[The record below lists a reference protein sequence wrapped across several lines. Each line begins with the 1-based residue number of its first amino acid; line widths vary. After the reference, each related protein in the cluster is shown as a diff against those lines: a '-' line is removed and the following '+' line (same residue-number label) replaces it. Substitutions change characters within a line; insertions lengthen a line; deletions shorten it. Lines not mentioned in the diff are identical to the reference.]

1 MKYHLQLILAAMIW
15 GCAFV
20 AQSAGMNYVGPWTFN
35 CLRFF
40 LGTLT
45 LLAVLPFLDKVR
57 RKKGSFDAVTIRAG
71 VMCGAVL
78 AAASMVQQTG
88 IMYTTVGKA
97 GFITALYVVIVPLL
111 SLALGRKVKPLIWFG
126 ALLACVGL
134 YLLSVN
140 EESGMSPGDLIIL
153 GCAFLF
159 SVHIMV
165 IDRFSPGCDG
175 VRLSCVQFLTAGIL
189 CFLPMLVFEHPQA
202 VQMKGALL
210 PVAYAGIMSC
220 GAAYTLQ
227 ITGQAGADP
236 AVASILLSL
245 ESVFSVL
252 AGWVLLQQRLSVREL
267 CGCAVMFAA
276 ILIAQ
281 KTD

>member
-1 MKYHLQLILAAMIW
+1 MKYHLQLMLAALIW

-20 AQSAGMNYVGPWTFN
+20 AQSAGMRYVGPWTFN

-40 LGTLT
+40 LGFATLV
-45 LLAVLPFLDKVR
+45 LLLPFLDR
-57 RKKGSFDAVTIRAG
+57 IRKKDGRFDRYTVRTGIL
-71 VMCGAVL
+71 CGLVL

-97 GFITALYVVIVPLL
+97 GFITALYVVIVPIL
-111 SLALGRKVKPLIWFG
+111 SLALGKKVPVLVWAG
-126 ALLACVGL
+126 AALACIGL
-134 YLLSVN
+134 YLLSMA
-140 EESGMSPGDLIIL
+140 ESSRMSAGDLIIL

-159 SVHIMV
+159 AVHIMV

-175 VRLSCVQFLTAGIL
+175 VRLSCVQFLTAGAV
-189 CFLPMLVFEHPQA
+189 CFLPMLFIEQPEGGMVMA
-202 VQMKGALL
+202 AWL

-252 AGWVLLQQRLSVREL
+252 AGWIILQQRLSFREL
-267 CGCAVMFAA
+267 CGCAVMFIA

-281 KTD
+281 KN